1 MIIVRALNF
10 KMVALHFVS
19 VTEEVKIA
27 IEIQFQGV
35 QKMLLSLTYHFS
47 KYMLSF
53 CLLNLNKPVK
63 FKWKLAAYL
72 NKSNQSYCKRMVQH
86 QNKSL
91 AAPEQ
96 LY

>member
-1 MIIVRALNF
+1 
-10 KMVALHFVS
+10 
-19 VTEEVKIA
+19 
-27 IEIQFQGV
+27 
-35 QKMLLSLTYHFS
+35 MLLSLTYHFS
-47 KYMLSF
+47 KIYVE
-53 CLLNLNKPVK
+53 LLPAELNKPVK

-86 QNKSL
+86 QNKSI